1 MAEHGATAKGRTG
14 EGSSGLPIASGLS
27 GFKGGAMKTVKVY
40 SPKHQVVEQE
50 REGMPLSTSADCL
63 SDPKGK
69 TTAAFRKECWR
80 SRARVFMPA
89 ATPKPGYPQRKI
101 SEKSFKQLSQSFR
114 RSYRKRF
121 QQIPRRIA
129 QLEKLRAASTK
140 TQCLKITQA
149 QNGLRSIAALHDANM
164 KLVNAEIIKR
174 HL

>member
-1 MAEHGATAKGRTG
+1 MNSVKRADLRRTVR
-14 EGSSGLPIASGLS
+14 
-27 GFKGGAMKTVKVY
+27 AMQTPHP
-40 SPKHQVVEQE
+40 SHQVVEQE

-69 TTAAFRKECWR
+69 TTAAFRRECWR
-80 SRARVFMPA
+80 SREKVYTPTAK
-89 ATPKPGYPQRKI
+89 PKPGYPQRKI
-101 SEKSFKQLSQSFR
+101 SEKSFKQLGQSFR

-129 QLEKLRAASTK
+129 QLEKLRATSTE

-149 QNGLRSIAALHDANM
+149 QNGLRSIAALHDVNM
-164 KLVNAEIIKR
+164 KLGNAEIIKR